1 MTEFYKQLNML
12 CRDILQKAPPPRW
25 QNQDCHL
32 RCLWLWQKHSW
43 GEDKKI
49 RLWRLQALS
58 NRRH

>member
-12 CRDILQKAPPPRW
+12 CRDILQKAPPP
-25 QNQDCHL
+25 DGKIKIAICGACGCGKSTL
-32 RCLWLWQKHSW
+32 G